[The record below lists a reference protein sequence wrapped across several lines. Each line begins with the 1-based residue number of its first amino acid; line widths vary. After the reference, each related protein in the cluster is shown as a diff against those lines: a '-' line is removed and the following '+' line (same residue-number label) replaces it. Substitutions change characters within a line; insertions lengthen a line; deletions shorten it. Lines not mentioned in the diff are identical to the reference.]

1 MSLEQFKYV
10 SYIAA
15 KDTDVWNALLD
26 PKMTQQYWGHV
37 NESDW
42 KVGSRWA
49 HIRADG
55 SEVEDVTGKVLL
67 IHPPHH
73 LVLSWQ
79 ETGGHHGVMHSSQ
92 VSVALENLGEDTR
105 ITVIHS
111 DLQSGSLSYQDVS
124 EGWPAVISNLKTLLE
139 TGHVMA
145 SDIWSAN

>member
-1 MSLEQFKYV
+1 MSLQHFKYV

-15 KDTDVWNALLD
+15 KDTEVWNALLD

-55 SEVEDVTGKVLL
+55 SEIEDVTGKVLL

-79 ETGGHHGVMHSSQ
+79 DADSHPHATHSSQ
-92 VSVALENLGEDTR
+92 VSLALESLGTDTR
-105 ITVIHS
+105 LTVIHS

-139 TGHVMA
+139 TGKVMDN
-145 SDIWSAN
+145 DIWAAN